1 MTPPLA
7 TVGTLAYIGMPG
19 PVQLAIFAVI
29 VLVLFGNRL
38 PATMRSLGRS
48 VGELKKGLHEGEE
61 DDVPETAPAQTAA
74 TAAMSSAPAIDGPKT
89 PTAA

>member
-1 MTPPLA
+1 MTPSLAAIGPLA
-7 TVGTLAYIGMPG
+7 FMMPG
-19 PVQLAIFAVI
+19 PVQMAIFAII

-61 DDVPETAPAQTAA
+61 DDLPESAPAPTA
-74 TAAMSSAPAIDGPKT
+74 AAMSAPALDGPKT